1 MIKGKENWFEL
12 AETSSYRGS
21 TVDSWVL
28 GMGAITNLI
37 DVIKQIE
44 KALDN
49 IHTII
54 QYLINP

>member
-1 MIKGKENWFEL
+1 
-12 AETSSYRGS
+12 
-21 TVDSWVL
+21 
-28 GMGAITNLI
+28 MGAITNLI